1 MAVGTL
7 NVQCGMFR
15 RAASQFHKFGHFES
29 RNALGPQPS
38 RYVYQTGGM
47 KVKTFRKWH
56 ISFALTL
63 TVLTGSVVPAFGE
76 GGVRMDEVQSAGV
89 LTFAPDGTL
98 FVGDN
103 VLGAVFAYRTGQ
115 PQLEPV
121 SPDSPPLEIDSVDW
135 RIAKALH
142 VSGQLHI
149 NGMAV
154 HPTSKEIFISFSET
168 KKNVT
173 IPMIAK
179 ISRHGSISAFDLKNS
194 EHSEFK
200 INDAPAPDQHFT
212 DRAGQWPVPAP
223 EKYHD
228 KAMTPMRS
236 MTIVDLRFHNG
247 ELYIAGI
254 SNEEFSSILRRVPYP
269 FTGGMAETHVK
280 IFHDAHAEY
289 ETRAP
294 IRAMTFEAV
303 DGKDT
308 LVAAYACSPLVLIP
322 VADLKDGAHVE
333 GHVIG
338 DMGNGQPLSMF
349 SFTYNGQPA
358 IFVTNAGHDP
368 RIILVSSLQNARIY
382 TEADSNGQMKMD
394 TGDLP
399 QGVVGKSVMFVGS
412 SLHAA
417 SLDGKFIIS
426 HTRDAGT
433 GKLNLE
439 SLPAFPLPM
448 HLDTIWVEFDFPN
461 VPFPP
466 AAPKR

>member
-1 MAVGTL
+1 M
-7 NVQCGMFR
+7 NM
-15 RAASQFHKFGHFES
+15 
-29 RNALGPQPS
+29 
-38 RYVYQTGGM
+38 
-47 KVKTFRKWH
+47 KTFRKWH
-56 ISFALTL
+56 ISFAFALTL
-63 TVLTGSVVPAFGE
+63 LTGSAVPAFGE
-76 GGVRMDEVQSAGV
+76 DGVKMDEVQSAGV

-103 VLGAVFAYRTGQ
+103 VLGAVFSYKTAQ
-115 PQLEPV
+115 PKLEPL

-142 VSGQLHI
+142 VSGPLHI

-168 KKNVT
+168 RKNST

-179 ISRHGSISAFDLKNS
+179 ISRRGNISALDLKNS
-194 EHSEFK
+194 AHSEFR
-200 INDAPAPDQHFT
+200 IDDAPTPDQHFA

-223 EKYHD
+223 EKYHE
-228 KAMTPMRS
+228 KAKTPMRS
-236 MTIVDLRFHNG
+236 MTIVDLAFHNG

-254 SNEEFSSILRRVPYP
+254 SNEEFASTLRRVPYP
-269 FTGGMAETHVK
+269 FTDRMAETHVK
-280 IFHDAHAEY
+280 IFHDAHAQY

-294 IRAMTFEAV
+294 IRAMTFETV

-322 VADLKDGAHVE
+322 VADLQDGAHVE

-349 SFTYNGQPA
+349 SFKYNGQPA

-368 RIILVSSLQNARIY
+368 RIIPVSTLQNARIY

-394 TGDLP
+394 TGGLP

-417 SLDGKFIIS
+417 LLDDKFIIS
-426 HTRDAGT
+426 LTRDADT

-439 SLPAFPLPM
+439 SLPTFPLPM
-448 HLDTIWVEFDFPN
+448 HLDTIWVEFDFRN
-461 VPFPP
+461 VAFPP
-466 AAPKR
+466 NKASQK